1 MRGAILFIHLFMYLF
16 DTCSLLMLIVFT
28 SVCATNWPSGIIKI
42 TLRMTLAQIL
52 STFTHLP
59 FIIINLYLK
68 KMPSCH
74 QYYGWCFI
82 FENFPRFIGMIYLI
96 YLSKLSLYTDPKL
109 IRYFS
114 DKACLVVILGR
125 TIFNIWRHFSVQ
137 FVFYSLWH

>member
-74 QYYGWCFI
+74 QYYG
-82 FENFPRFIGMIYLI
+82 
-96 YLSKLSLYTDPKL
+96 
-109 IRYFS
+109 
-114 DKACLVVILGR
+114 
-125 TIFNIWRHFSVQ
+125 
-137 FVFYSLWH
+137 